1 MNGWTLE
8 LTSRIISI
16 RPYPADQTL
25 NTDHQHGATLDS
37 HPTMAHPE
45 SNMRFFAL
53 LAAFL
58 LAGCTST
65 SHVPPSGTDFA
76 LDGCTPFLNCV
87 SSTSSVGLYHVK
99 PIQLSA
105 PLDQPTWDTVKAVTT
120 EMPGASLNES
130 RFGYLDITF
139 HSDLLR
145 FPDYFEVLVSPD
157 RRSLDVRSQSL
168 VGFYDLGVNR
178 RRVERFRHNLVE
190 SGVASGDSQALK
202 GAD

>member
-1 MNGWTLE
+1 
-8 LTSRIISI
+8 
-16 RPYPADQTL
+16 
-25 NTDHQHGATLDS
+25 
-37 HPTMAHPE
+37 
-45 SNMRFFAL
+45 MRCFAL
-53 LAAFL
+53 LTVL
-58 LAGCTST
+58 LLTGCTST
-65 SHVPPSGTDFA
+65 SHVPSSGTDFA

-105 PLDQPTWDTVKAVTT
+105 PLDQPTWDTVKAVAK
-120 EMPGASLNES
+120 EMPGASLNDS
-130 RFGYLDITF
+130 RFGYLDMTF

-178 RRVERFRHNLVE
+178 RRVERLRLNLVE
-190 SGVASGDSQALK
+190 AGVASSNSQALK